1 MLLLGDIH
9 TKGIV
14 AILLTFDAQYMDMHC
29 TNICF
34 QRHFKTCS
42 KYKHYEVS
50 DKRYTKTSMQI
61 RKDLFGHSRLV
72 LVRPQTLFLYLCP
85 ANLNKKLG
93 PVDET
98 IFALPYN
105 LVSHGRLRLDKKS
118 IIRQYRNLQ
127 RAKTKSNIISHYTVH
142 VLRTTNHTYFETFS
156 KNK

>member
-14 AILLTFDAQYMDMHC
+14 AILLTFDAQ
-29 TNICF
+29 NICF

-42 KYKHYEVS
+42 KYKHYEVL

-61 RKDLFGHSRLV
+61 RKDLFGHSQRLV

-85 ANLNKKLG
+85 ANLNIKLG
-93 PVDET
+93 PADET

-105 LVSHGRLRLDKKS
+105 LVSKFGG
-118 IIRQYRNLQ
+118 
-127 RAKTKSNIISHYTVH
+127 
-142 VLRTTNHTYFETFS
+142 
-156 KNK
+156 